1 MTVSSNK
8 SPSQRAFSH
17 YLRTGR
23 RLPKDIFIEA
33 QDIELKFNPYHDPR
47 NGQFTFAPGGPR
59 TGTGTGTGTGS
70 RPAPGQ
76 GRPHPPAKP
85 GPYTVRSGDTLSH
98 IARRHGVRT
107 DTLARANNIKNP
119 DHIQAGQRLHI
130 PKDAPQPARAEANA
144 PGKGIAGVGKTPP
157 SPIRTGQTPTPPRQP
172 SLDTAAAAGKK
183 WTAKDASVKVPSSIR
198 GKVDQVAE
206 DYHAATGR
214 TLTVTDG
221 ARTPQDQAERIYY
234 KFSHGDFRTYKGPQ
248 AAQIADAYRQGKAKG
263 KSRSQILSDMSAIID
278 RHNRNGKPVSK
289 HLERRGVDFRTRDMT
304 AAQQA
309 ALEYAI
315 KKHGGKPLK
324 EGVPFHIHASF

>member
-8 SPSQRAFSH
+8 SPNQRAFSH

-23 RLPKDIFIEA
+23 RLPKEIFLEG

-47 NGQFTFAPGGPR
+47 NGQFTFAPGGAR
-59 TGTGTGTGTGS
+59 TGS
-70 RPAPGQ
+70 RPALRQ
-76 GRPHPPAKP
+76 GRPPAPSKP
-85 GPYTVRSGDTLSH
+85 EPYTVRKGDTLSH

-107 DTLARANNIKNP
+107 DTLGRANDIKNP
-119 DHIQAGQRLHI
+119 DHIQPGQRLHI

-144 PGKGIAGVGKTPP
+144 PGKGIADVGKKPP
-157 SPIRTGQTPTPPRQP
+157 SPIRTGQTPAPPRQP
-172 SLDTAAAAGKK
+172 SLEAGASAGQK
-183 WTAKDASVKVPSSIR
+183 WKAKDATVKVPSSIR
-198 GKVDQVAE
+198 AKVDRVAE

-221 ARTPQDQAERIYY
+221 ARTPQDQAERMYY

-278 RHNRNGKPVSK
+278 RHNRNGQPVSK

-304 AAQQA
+304 AAQQE

-315 KKHGGKPLK
+315 KKHGGVPLP
-324 EGVPFHIHASF
+324 EGVPRHIHASF

>member
-59 TGTGTGTGTGS
+59 TGTGTGS

-157 SPIRTGQTPTPPRQP
+157 SPIRTGQTPAPPKQP
-172 SLDTAAAAGKK
+172 SLEAGASAGKK
-183 WTAKDASVKVPSSIR
+183 WKAKDASVKVPSSIR
-198 GKVDQVAE
+198 AKVDQVAE

-221 ARTPQDQAERIYY
+221 ARTPQDQAERMYY
-234 KFSHGDFRTYKGPQ
+234 KFSHGDFGTYTGAP

-263 KSRSQILSDMSAIID
+263 KSRSQILSAMSAIID

-289 HLERRGVDFRTRDMT
+289 HLLGRGVDFRTRDMT
-304 AAQQA
+304 AAQQE

-315 KKHGGKPLK
+315 KKHGGTIKA
-324 EGVPFHIHASF
+324 EGVPRHIHASF